1 MSDKPAVS
9 IKDMLQREPII
20 SSGHR
25 MCAGC
30 GAPPVIK
37 LMGMALRGPTIVCNN
52 TGCLEVATTIYPY
65 TAWKIPWIHVAFENA
80 AAVASGAVEAINAM
94 REKGRYKH
102 EHVDVVA
109 LGGDGSSFDIGFGAI
124 SGALER
130 GHDFV
135 YMCYDNGAYQNT
147 GIQRSGATFPGQETT
162 TSWGGSVIPG
172 KLERKKP
179 LAQIVA
185 AHKIPYV
192 ATSEAYN
199 YRDFITKF
207 RKALEV
213 EGPAFIHAFSP
224 CPRGWRSP
232 TGDSISLSKLAV
244 ETGLHPLY
252 EVIDGEEWIMSGPSK
267 RVADAGL
274 KPVDEYFKT
283 QGQFKHLFKPEWE
296 DFRKRI
302 QEQVNHDWELLKKRC
317 GVE

>member
-1 MSDKPAVS
+1 MSSKPAVS
-9 IKDMLQREPII
+9 IKEMLKQDLIL

-30 GAPPVIK
+30 GAPTVIK
-37 LMGMALRGPTIVCNN
+37 LMGMALRGPTIVCNS

-65 TAWKIPWIHVAFENA
+65 TAWKIPWIHVAFENS
-80 AAVASGAVEAINAM
+80 AAVASGALEAINAM
-94 REKGRYKH
+94 REKGHYKD
-102 EHVDVVA
+102 EHVDVIA
-109 LGGDGSSFDIGFGAI
+109 IGGDGGSFDIGFGAI

-147 GIQRSGATFPGQETT
+147 GIQRSGATFTGQETT
-162 TSWGGSVIPG
+162 TSWAGKVIPG

-179 LAQIVA
+179 LAEIVA

-192 ATSEAYN
+192 ATVEPSN
-199 YRDFITKF
+199 FRDFIIKF
-207 RKALEV
+207 RKALDA
-213 EGPAFIHAFSP
+213 EGPGFIHAFSP
-224 CPRGWRSP
+224 CPRGWRSA
-232 TGDSISLSKLAV
+232 TEETISISRLAV

-267 RVADAGL
+267 RVAKAGL
-274 KPVDEYFKT
+274 KPVEEYFKT

-296 DFRKRI
+296 GFRKKI
-302 QEQVNHDWELLKKRC
+302 QEQVNHDWEVLKKRC

>member
-9 IKDMLQREPII
+9 IKDMLKQEPILT
-20 SSGHR
+20 SGHR

-30 GAPPVIK
+30 AAPTVVK
-37 LMGMALRGPTIVCNN
+37 LMGMALRGPTMVFMN

-65 TAWKIPWIHVAFENA
+65 TAWKIPWLHVAFENA
-80 AAVASGAVEAINAM
+80 AAVASGAIEAISAM
-94 REKGRYKH
+94 RRKGRYKH
-102 EHVDVVA
+102 DFVDVIA
-109 LGGDGSSFDIGFGAI
+109 IGGDGSTFDIGFGAI

-130 GHDFV
+130 GHDLL
-135 YMCYDNGAYQNT
+135 YLCYDNGAYQNT
-147 GIQRSGATFPGQETT
+147 GIQRSGGTFKGQETT
-162 TSWGGSVIPG
+162 TSWAGSSFPG

-179 LAQIVA
+179 LAEIIA

-192 ATSEAYN
+192 ATIEPYN

-207 RKALEV
+207 RRALDV

-224 CPRGWRSP
+224 CPRGWRTP
-232 TGDSISLSKLAV
+232 TENSISLSKLAV

-267 RVADAGL
+267 RIKKL
-274 KPVDEYFKT
+274 KPVDEYFLT

-296 DFRKRI
+296 DFRIGI
-302 QEQVNHDWELLKKRC
+302 QEQVNRDWELLKKRC

>member
-1 MSDKPAVS
+1 MSDKAAVS
-9 IKDMLQREPII
+9 IKDMLKQEPIMTA
-20 SSGHR
+20 GHR

-30 GAPPVIK
+30 AAPTVIK
-37 LMGMALRGPTIVCNN
+37 LMGMALRGPTIACLN

-65 TAWKIPWIHVAFENA
+65 TSWEIPLIHVAFENA
-80 AAVASGAVEAINAM
+80 AAVASGVIEAISAM
-94 REKGRYKH
+94 RRKGRYKH
-102 EHVDVVA
+102 DFVDVIA
-109 LGGDGSSFDIGFGAI
+109 IGGDGSSFDIGLGAI

-130 GHDFV
+130 GHDLL

-147 GIQRSGATFPGQETT
+147 GIQRSGGTFPGQETT
-162 TSWGGSVIPG
+162 TSWAGSLFPG

-179 LAQIVA
+179 LAEIIA

-192 ATSEAYN
+192 ATIEPYN

-207 RKALEV
+207 RKALDV
-213 EGPAFIHAFSP
+213 EGPAFIHAYSP

-232 TGDSISLSKLAV
+232 TGSSISLSKLAV

-252 EVIDGEEWIMSGPSK
+252 EVIDGDEWILSGPSK
-267 RVADAGL
+267 RLKEL

-296 DFRKRI
+296 DFRKSI
-302 QEQVNHDWELLKKRC
+302 QEQVTSDWEHLKKRC

>member
-1 MSDKPAVS
+1 MSVKL
-9 IKDMLQREPII
+9 KDMLQAPEIL

-37 LMGMALRGPTIVCNN
+37 LMGFALRGPTIICNA

-65 TAWKIPWIHVAFENA
+65 TAWKVPWIHVAFENV
-80 AAVASGAVEAINAM
+80 AAVAAGIVEGINAM
-94 REKGRYKH
+94 KEKGRYKH
-102 EHVDVVA
+102 EHVDVIA
-109 LGGDGSSFDIGFGAI
+109 IGGDGSTFDIGFGSL

-147 GIQRSGATFPGQETT
+147 GIQRSGATITGQETT
-162 TSWGGSVIPG
+162 TSWAGKAEPG
-172 KLERKKP
+172 KRERKKP
-179 LAQIVA
+179 IAEIVA

-192 ATSEAYN
+192 ATVDPFH

-224 CPRGWRSP
+224 CPRGWRSESSK
-232 TGDSISLSKLAV
+232 TMELAKLAV
-244 ETGLHPLY
+244 ETGIHPLY
-252 EVIDGEEWIMSGPSK
+252 EIINGEEYIMSAPSK
-267 RVADAGL
+267 NLTEL
-274 KPVDEYFKT
+274 KPVDEYMKL
-283 QGQFKHLFKPEWE
+283 QGQFKHLFSPQWE
-296 DFRKRI
+296 GFRKQV
-302 QEQVNHDWELLKKRC
+302 QEQVTADWERLKKKC
-317 GVE
+317 GIA